1 MAAAKTPT
9 KSKPVTLK
17 RRNKWTKDDTE
28 LTLLG
33 LPAAVWFA
41 VFCYLPMFGAII
53 AFKEFRID
61 RNGFFS
67 SVINSKWV
75 GFDNFKYFFGL
86 ADFGALTR
94 NTLAYNIVFIIIDRV
109 LPITFAIMMS
119 NIYSKRKA
127 MVYQT
132 LMVMPNFMSWVIC
145 AYFVFAFLNT
155 DKGLLNKLIVVLGGQ
170 KIDWYL
176 TPKYW
181 PFILTFLHIWK
192 GVGYGMIVYLAT
204 IAGLDT
210 SMYEA
215 AVIDGASKWQQAI
228 YITLPGL
235 KTMLVLMFIQ
245 AVGGIFNSDFG
256 LFYQATRGANYP
268 LYPVVANFDIKI
280 YQMLTGGTIPLGKSS
295 ATSFFKSVISCVM
308 VLSANGIVRKIE
320 PESAMI

>member
-127 MVYQT
+127 KVYQT

-235 KTMLVLMFIQ
+235 KTMLVLMFIT

-280 YQMLTGGTIPLGKSS
+280 YQMLTDGTVPLGKSS

-308 VLSANGIVRKIE
+308 VLSANAIVRKVE

>member
-1 MAAAKTPT
+1 MAAAKTPA
-9 KSKPVTLK
+9 KVKPVKLK
-17 RRNKWTKDDTE
+17 RRNKWTKDDFE

-33 LPAAVWFA
+33 LPAFVWFIA
-41 VFCYLPMFGAII
+41 FCYLPMFGAII
-53 AFKEFRID
+53 AFKNFRVFPG
-61 RNGFFS
+61 GFLES
-67 SVINSKWV
+67 IAKSPWV
-75 GFDNFKYFFGL
+75 GLDNFKYFL
-86 ADFGALTR
+86 AMRDLLPLTR
-94 NTLAYNIVFIIIDRV
+94 NTVLYNIVFITIDRV

-127 MVYQT
+127 KIYQT

-145 AYFVFAFLNT
+145 AYFVFAFLSS
-155 DKGLLNKLIVVLGGQ
+155 DKGLINRVITTLGGQ
-170 KIDWYL
+170 RIDWYL
-176 TPKYW
+176 TAKYW
-181 PFILTFLHIWK
+181 PFILVFLHIWK

-215 AVIDGASKWQQAI
+215 AVIDGASKFQQAI

-268 LYPVVANFDIKI
+268 LYPVVANLDIKI
-280 YQMLTGGTIPLGKSS
+280 YNMVIDGGTTIGRTT
-295 ATSFFKSVISCVM
+295 ATSFFKSVLSCIM
-308 VLSANGIVRKIE
+308 ILSANAIVRRVE
-320 PESAMI
+320 PDSAMI

>member
-127 MVYQT
+127 KVYQT

>member
-127 MVYQT
+127 KVYQT

-228 YITLPGL
+228 YNTLPGL

-308 VLSANGIVRKIE
+308 VLSANAIVRKVE

>member
-127 MVYQT
+127 KVYQT

-235 KTMLVLMFIQ
+235 KTMLVLMFIT

>member
-1 MAAAKTPT
+1 MADVKTRA

-33 LPAAVWFA
+33 LPTAIWFF
-41 VFCYLPMFGAII
+41 VFCYLPMFGAMISFVD
-53 AFKEFRID
+53 FKVD
-61 RNGFFS
+61 GNGFLS
-67 SVINSKWV
+67 SLIHSKWV
-75 GFDNFKYFFGL
+75 GFANFKYFFGMK
-86 ADFGALTR
+86 DFGALTR
-94 NTLAYNIVFIIIDRV
+94 NTLAYNIVFIILDRV

-127 MVYQT
+127 KIYQT
-132 LMVMPNFMSWVIC
+132 LMVMPNFMSWVVC
-145 AYFVFAFLNT
+145 AYFVFAFLNK
-155 DKGLLNKLIVVLGGQ
+155 DKGLINGILVALGGQ

-176 TPKYW
+176 TPQYW
-181 PFILTFLHIWK
+181 PFIIVFLHIWK

-215 AVIDGASKWQQAI
+215 AVIDGASKFQQAI

-235 KTMLVLMFIQ
+235 KTMLVLMFIT

-280 YQMLTGGTIPLGKSS
+280 YQMITGAGVGLGKTS
-295 ATSFFKSVISCVM
+295 ATSFFKSVISCFM
-308 VLSANGIVRKIE
+308 VLSANAIVRKIE

>member
-1 MAAAKTPT
+1 M
-9 KSKPVTLK
+9 
-17 RRNKWTKDDTE
+17 
-28 LTLLG
+28 
-33 LPAAVWFA
+33 
-41 VFCYLPMFGAII
+41 
-53 AFKEFRID
+53 
-61 RNGFFS
+61 
-67 SVINSKWV
+67 
-75 GFDNFKYFFGL
+75 
-86 ADFGALTR
+86 
-94 NTLAYNIVFIIIDRV
+94 FIIIDRV

-127 MVYQT
+127 KVYQT

-235 KTMLVLMFIQ
+235 KTMLVLMFIT

-268 LYPVVANFDIKI
+268 LYPVVATIDIKI
-280 YQMLTGGTIPLGKSS
+280 YQMLTGGTVPLGKSS

-308 VLSANGIVRKIE
+308 VLSANAIVRKVE

>member
-1 MAAAKTPT
+1 MADVKTQAKT
-9 KSKPVTLK
+9 KPVTLK

-33 LPAAVWFA
+33 LPAAVWFV
-41 VFCYLPMFGAII
+41 VFCYLPMFGVIV
-53 AFKEFRID
+53 AFKDFRLNG
-61 RNGFFS
+61 NGFIS
-67 SVINSKWV
+67 SLMSSKWV
-75 GFDNFKYFFGL
+75 GFTNFKYFIGL
-86 ADFGALTR
+86 KDFWPLMR
-94 NTLAYNIVFIIIDRV
+94 NTLLYNIVFICIDRV

-127 MVYQT
+127 KIYQT
-132 LMVMPNFMSWVIC
+132 MMVMPHFMSWVVC
-145 AYFVFAFLNT
+145 AYFVYAFLVT
-155 DKGLLNKLIVVLGGQ
+155 DKGLLNKLLVTLGGQ

-181 PFILTFLHIWK
+181 PFILVFLHIWK

-215 AVIDGASKWQQAI
+215 AVLDGASKFQQAI

-268 LYPVVANFDIKI
+268 LYPVVANIDIKI
-280 YQMLTGGTIPLGKSS
+280 YNMLVGGTTTIGRTS
-295 ATSFFKSVISCVM
+295 ATSFFKSCLSCAM
-308 VLSANGIVRKIE
+308 VLSANAVVRKIE
-320 PESAMI
+320 PDSAMI

>member
-1 MAAAKTPT
+1 MAATKNLT
-9 KSKPVTLK
+9 KSKPVKIKT
-17 RRNKWTKDDTE
+17 RSKWTKDDFQ
-28 LTLLG
+28 LTMLG
-33 LPAAVWFA
+33 MPAFVWFIM
-41 VFCYLPMFGAII
+41 FSYLPMFGALI
-53 AFKEFRID
+53 AFKNFRVFPG
-61 RNGFFS
+61 GFLESIFKS
-67 SVINSKWV
+67 EWV
-75 GFDNFKYFFGL
+75 GFDNFKFIFAMQDL
-86 ADFGALTR
+86 LPLTR

-127 MVYQT
+127 KVYQT

-145 AYFVFAFLNT
+145 AYFVFAFLNS
-155 DKGLLNKLIVVLGGQ
+155 DKGLLNKLIVALGGQ

-181 PFILTFLHIWK
+181 PFILIFLHIWK

-235 KTMLVLMFIQ
+235 KTMLVLMFIT

-280 YQMLTGGTIPLGKSS
+280 YNMLVGGTTTIGRTS
-295 ATSFFKSVISCVM
+295 AISFFKSVISCVM
-308 VLSANGIVRKIE
+308 VLSANAIVRKVE
-320 PESAMI
+320 PDSAMI

>member
-127 MVYQT
+127 KVYQT

-280 YQMLTGGTIPLGKSS
+280 YQMLTDGTVPLGKSS

-308 VLSANGIVRKIE
+308 VLSANAIVRKVE

>member
-86 ADFGALTR
+86 ADFGALTSS
-94 NTLAYNIVFIIIDRV
+94 TLAYNIVFIIIDRV

-127 MVYQT
+127 KVYQT

-155 DKGLLNKLIVVLGGQ
+155 DKGLRNKLSVVLGGQ
-170 KIDWYL
+170 KSDWYL

-256 LFYQATRGANYP
+256 LCYQATRGANYP

-280 YQMLTGGTIPLGKSS
+280 YQMLTGGTIPRGKSS